1 MVYIAC
7 HWMESVMSDI
17 DAIVR
22 DGCFVLNE
30 AFSEEISRAV
40 FYNKHFNNPFRIER
54 PVHLFFMIISQ
65 WE

>member
-1 MVYIAC
+1 
-7 HWMESVMSDI
+7 MSDI